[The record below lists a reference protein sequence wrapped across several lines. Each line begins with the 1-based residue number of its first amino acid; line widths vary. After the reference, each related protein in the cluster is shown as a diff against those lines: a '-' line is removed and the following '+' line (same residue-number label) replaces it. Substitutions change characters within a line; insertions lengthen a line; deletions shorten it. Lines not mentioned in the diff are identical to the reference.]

1 MIKAIIN
8 LIAAVLLFTACSSNG
23 KSYISSPG
31 GINGKGS
38 YKIGTPYKVFGKT
51 YYPEENYSYKET
63 GIASWYGADFH
74 EGITANGERYDMN
87 AMTAAHRTLPLPSI
101 VKVTNLRNNK
111 TAILRVNDR
120 GPFVDNRIIDVSKKA
135 AEVLGFKNM
144 GITKVRVEIMPKE
157 SKALKASLTGV
168 PVSDI
173 YEPETDDETEY
184 NNAFVFKKEPV
195 QEYNLI
201 KIAPEPATYDKGE
214 FDENST
220 TDIKKTHKHFVQMG
234 AFKEYENA
242 ANLKKQIA
250 ADRYTTF
257 KNSDINIYPVTIK
270 DQTLYRLRI
279 GPYKDSVEAL
289 KIYNEIVSSGY
300 SSAKIISD
308 K

>member
-1 MIKAIIN
+1 MKGIIN
-8 LIAAVLLFTACSSNG
+8 LIVTVLLFASCSSSSN
-23 KSYISSPG
+23 KSYIHSATG
-31 GINGKGS
+31 NNGKGS
-38 YKIGTPYKVFGKT
+38 YKIGTPYKVFGKF
-51 YYPEENYSYKET
+51 YYPEENYSYSEI

-74 EGITANGERYDMN
+74 EGITANGEKYDMN

-144 GITKVRVEIMPKE
+144 GITKVKVEIMPKE

-168 PVSDI
+168 PITNDASGYDE
-173 YEPETDDETEY
+173 EPEF
-184 NNAFVFKKEPV
+184 NNAFVFKNEPV

-201 KIAPEPATYDKGE
+201 KINPEPATYDKGE
-214 FDENST
+214 FDESST
-220 TDIKKTHKHFVQMG
+220 TDMKKTRRHFVQMG
-234 AFKEYENA
+234 AFKDYENA
-242 ANLKKQIA
+242 VNLKKQILSE
-250 ADRYTTF
+250 RYITF
-257 KNSDINIYPVTIK
+257 KNNDVNIYPIMLNN
-270 DQTLYRLRI
+270 QTLYRLRI

-289 KIYNEIVSSGY
+289 KIYNEIISSGY
-300 SSAKIISD
+300 NSAKIISD

>member
-1 MIKAIIN
+1 MIKEIIN
-8 LIAAVLLFTACSSNG
+8 LIVTVLLFTACSSSSSER
-23 KSYISSPG
+23 SYIRSPS

-51 YYPEENYSYKET
+51 YFPEENYSYKET
-63 GIASWYGADFH
+63 GIASWYGSDFH

-144 GITKVRVEIMPKE
+144 GITKVKVEIMPKE
-157 SKALKASLTGV
+157 SKALKAALTGI
-168 PVSDI
+168 PVS
-173 YEPETDDETEY
+173 EPEIDDETEY
-184 NNAFVFKKEPV
+184 NNAFVLKNEPV
-195 QEYNLI
+195 KEYNLI
-201 KIAPEPATYDKGE
+201 QITPEPATYDKGE
-214 FDENST
+214 FDENSMIN
-220 TDIKKTHKHFVQMG
+220 IKKTHKHFVQMG

-242 ANLKKQIA
+242 VNLKKQILNE
-250 ADRYTTF
+250 RYITF
-257 KNSDINIYPVTIK
+257 KKDEVNIYPVTIK
-270 DQTLYRLRI
+270 NLTLYRLRI

-289 KIYNEIVSSGY
+289 KIYNEIISSGY